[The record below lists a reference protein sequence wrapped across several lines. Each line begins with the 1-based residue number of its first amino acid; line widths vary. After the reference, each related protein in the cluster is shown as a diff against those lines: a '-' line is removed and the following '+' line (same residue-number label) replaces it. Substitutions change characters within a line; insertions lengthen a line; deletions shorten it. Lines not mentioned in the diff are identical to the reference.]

1 MTLKSSHSATS
12 SPVSEDGV
20 SHSEWQVGQTKDLFG
35 QVAHLVNHSAQQ
47 VGNKVK
53 LMSDTLPPLSSI
65 SLESVNLQQFLV
77 SRLRQRLETLGSM
90 IYRLT
95 WKEAATPQQ
104 WQYYRLAA
112 WAHRTKE
119 NECFS
124 WATPLY
130 SDGRGSA
137 GKGKKE
143 LPNQAKFVPWSTPT
157 TQDNNQVA
165 GQGKAALHPK
175 RGTTLG
181 GAARQCIAETTSVG
195 KYQLNPRFSLWLMG
209 YPIEWAYCGEAVTQS
224 SRKSQQK

>member
-1 MTLKSSHSATS
+1 MTGHRGLAYVHDHRSSATS
-12 SPVSEDGV
+12 SIAESRPLTSIRAAFLT
-20 SHSEWQVGQTKDLFG
+20 SC
-35 QVAHLVNHSAQQ
+35 SA
-47 VGNKVK
+47 
-53 LMSDTLPPLSSI
+53 LLTTLPEAFLASSI
-65 SLESVNLQQFLV
+65 SSESVNLQQFLV

-112 WAHRTKE
+112 WAHRTSE

-130 SDGRGSA
+130 SYGIGSA

-143 LPNQAKFVPWSTPT
+143 LPNQAKLVPWSTPT

-209 YPIEWAYCGEAVTQS
+209 YPIEWAYCGEVVTQS